1 MALIPPISPINKK
14 INDVKNKAKRAI
26 EDIVGNRV
34 PKDKLPQLENII
46 QPDNRIPLLRGQNNA
61 GKRTA
66 NFDLNQFQH
75 NASGT
80 FARPNRFEAIIT
92 APATLQTNAVQAE
105 PVNQIFTGRTAS
117 TLDAS
122 RYVSL
127 RLAQV
132 QMPGRN
138 IRTVTNDNIYGP
150 THEVAQGLTF
160 AEEIT
165 CVFYLSN
172 DHAEKQFFTDWQD
185 TIIDQ
190 KTYNV
195 SYYNEYVTTMLV
207 HQLDR
212 NDVITSTVEIRDIFP
227 KTISVLDYG
236 QATNND
242 ILRLTVGFA
251 FREWAPYL
259 KDVGRPYEQ
268 YREEITTGFNPA
280 VQRGGVALPAG
291 IARDSQRIISLKK
304 FFGGILKNK
313 KVRNIFGKLGKF

>member
-75 NASGT
+75 SASGT

-92 APATLQTNAVQAE
+92 APSTLQTDAVQAA
-105 PVNQIFTGRTAS
+105 PLNQIQTQRAAS

-122 RYVSL
+122 RFVSL

-160 AEEIT
+160 AEELT
-165 CVFYLSN
+165 CVFYLSD
-172 DHAEKQFFTDWQD
+172 DHAEKQFFVDWQD
-185 TIIDQ
+185 TIVDE

-195 SYYNEYVTTMLV
+195 SYYNEYVTSMLV

-212 NDVITSTVEIRDIFP
+212 NDVITATVEIRDIFP

-259 KDVGRPYEQ
+259 KDVGKPYEQ

-291 IARDSQRIISLKK
+291 IARDAQRIISLKK

>member
-75 NASGT
+75 SASGT

-160 AEEIT
+160 AEELT

-172 DHAEKQFFTDWQD
+172 DHSEKQFFVDWQD
-185 TIIDQ
+185 TIVDE

-195 SYYNEYVTTMLV
+195 SYYNEYVTSMLV

-212 NDVITSTVEIRDIFP
+212 NDVITATVEIRDIFP

-251 FREWAPYL
+251 FREWAPYI
-259 KDVGRPYEQ
+259 KDVGKPYEQ

-291 IARDSQRIISLKK
+291 IAKDAQRIISLKK

-313 KVRNIFGKLGKF
+313 KVRRIFGKLGKF

>member
-46 QPDNRIPLLRGQNNA
+46 KPDNRIPLVNGQDTAN
-61 GKRTA
+61 KRTA
-66 NFDLNQFQH
+66 NFDLNQFQ
-75 NASGT
+75 NRSNS
-80 FARPNRFEAIIT
+80 FARPNRFEAIII
-92 APATLQTNAVQAE
+92 APSTLQTDAVQAA
-105 PVNQIFTGRTAS
+105 PLNQIQTQRAAS
-117 TLDAS
+117 NVDAS
-122 RYVSL
+122 RFVSL

-251 FREWAPYL
+251 FREWAPYE
-259 KDVGRPYEQ
+259 KEVGRPYDQ

-280 VQRGGVALPAG
+280 IQRGRVALPAG

>member
-1 MALIPPISPINKK
+1 MALLPPISPINKK

-46 QPDNRIPLLRGQNNA
+46 KPDNKIPLVNGQDTAN
-61 GKRTA
+61 KRTA
-66 NFDLNQFQH
+66 NFDLNQFQ
-75 NASGT
+75 NRSGS
-80 FARPNRFEAIIT
+80 FARPNRFEAIII
-92 APATLQTNAVQAE
+92 APSTLQTDAVQAE
-105 PVNQIFTGRTAS
+105 PLNQIQTQRAAS
-117 TLDAS
+117 NVDAS
-122 RYVSL
+122 RFVSL

-185 TIIDQ
+185 TIVDQ
-190 KTYNV
+190 KTYNL

-259 KDVGRPYEQ
+259 KDVGRPYDQ

-280 VQRGGVALPAG
+280 IQRGRVALPAG

>member
-46 QPDNRIPLLRGQNNA
+46 KPDNKIPLINGQDTAN
-61 GKRTA
+61 KRTA
-66 NFDLNQFQH
+66 NFDLNQFQTRS
-75 NASGT
+75 NS
-80 FARPNRFEAIIT
+80 FARPNRFEAIII
-92 APATLQTNAVQAE
+92 AHSTLQTDAVQAE
-105 PVNQIFTGRTAS
+105 PLNQIQTQKAAS
-117 TLDAS
+117 NVDAS
-122 RYVSL
+122 RFVSL

-138 IRTVTNDNIYGP
+138 IRTVTNENIYGP

-165 CVFYLSN
+165 CVFYLSD
-172 DHAEKQFFTDWQD
+172 DHSEKQFFTDWQD

-251 FREWAPYL
+251 FREWAPYI
-259 KDVGRPYEQ
+259 KDVGRPYDQ

-280 VQRGGVALPAG
+280 IQRGRVALPAG

-313 KVRNIFGKLGKF
+313 RVRNIFGKLGKF

>member
-75 NASGT
+75 SASGT

-165 CVFYLSN
+165 CVFYLSD
-172 DHAEKQFFTDWQD
+172 DHSEKQFFTDWQD

-227 KTISVLDYG
+227 KTINVLDYG

-251 FREWAPYL
+251 FREWAPYI
-259 KDVGRPYEQ
+259 KDVGKPYEQ

-291 IARDSQRIISLKK
+291 IAKDAQRIISLKK

-313 KVRNIFGKLGKF
+313 RVRRIFGKLGKF

>member
-46 QPDNRIPLLRGQNNA
+46 KPDNKIPLINGQDTAN
-61 GKRTA
+61 KRTA
-66 NFDLNQFQH
+66 NFDLNQFQTRS
-75 NASGT
+75 NS
-80 FARPNRFEAIIT
+80 FARPNRFEAIII
-92 APATLQTNAVQAE
+92 APSTLQTDAVQAE
-105 PVNQIFTGRTAS
+105 PLNQIQTQKAAS
-117 TLDAS
+117 NVDAS
-122 RYVSL
+122 RFVSL

-165 CVFYLSN
+165 CVFYLSD
-172 DHAEKQFFTDWQD
+172 DHSEKQFFTDWQD

-251 FREWAPYL
+251 FREWAPYI
-259 KDVGRPYEQ
+259 KDVGRPYDQ

-280 VQRGGVALPAG
+280 IQRGRVALPAG

>member
-1 MALIPPISPINKK
+1 MALLPPISPINKK

-26 EDIVGNRV
+26 EDIVGNRI

-46 QPDNRIPLLRGQNNA
+46 KPDNRIPLVNGQDTAN
-61 GKRTA
+61 KRA
-66 NFDLNQFQH
+66 SNFDLNQFQTRS
-75 NASGT
+75 NS
-80 FARPNRFEAIIT
+80 FARPNRFEAIII
-92 APATLQTNAVQAE
+92 APSTLQTDAVQAE
-105 PVNQIFTGRTAS
+105 PLNQIQTQRAAS
-117 TLDAS
+117 NVDAS
-122 RYVSL
+122 RFVSL

-185 TIIDQ
+185 TIVDQ
-190 KTYNV
+190 KTYNL

-259 KDVGRPYEQ
+259 KDVGRPYDQ

-280 VQRGGVALPAG
+280 IQRGRVALPAG

-313 KVRNIFGKLGKF
+313 RVRNIFGKLGKF

>member
-1 MALIPPISPINKK
+1 MALLPPISPINKK

-75 NASGT
+75 SASGT

-122 RYVSL
+122 RFVSL

-160 AEEIT
+160 AEELT

-172 DHAEKQFFTDWQD
+172 DHAEKQFFVDWQD
-185 TIIDQ
+185 TIVDE

-212 NDVITSTVEIRDIFP
+212 NDVITATVEIRDIFP

-259 KDVGRPYEQ
+259 KDVGKPYEQ

-291 IARDSQRIISLKK
+291 IARDAQRIISLKK

>member
-46 QPDNRIPLLRGQNNA
+46 KPDNKIPLINGQDTAN
-61 GKRTA
+61 KRTA
-66 NFDLNQFQH
+66 NFDLNQFQTRS
-75 NASGT
+75 NS
-80 FARPNRFEAIIT
+80 FARPNRFEAIII
-92 APATLQTNAVQAE
+92 APSTLQTDAVQAE
-105 PVNQIFTGRTAS
+105 PLNQIQTQKAAS
-117 TLDAS
+117 NVDAS
-122 RYVSL
+122 RFVSL

-165 CVFYLSN
+165 CVFYLSD
-172 DHAEKQFFTDWQD
+172 DHSEKQFFTDWQD

-251 FREWAPYL
+251 FREWAPYI
-259 KDVGRPYEQ
+259 KDVGRPYDQ

-280 VQRGGVALPAG
+280 IQRGRVALPAG

-313 KVRNIFGKLGKF
+313 RVRNIFGKLGKF